1 MTAAVPRGLW
11 LTRNDFIFNNVWTDV
26 KKVLRRIQ
34 NLAWE
39 WKPIYKEAK
48 MEEMMRW
55 LSFLEK
61 LIQEPLKIGS
71 V

>member
-11 LTRNDFIFNNVWTDV
+11 LTRND
-26 KKVLRRIQ
+26 L

>member
-1 MTAAVPRGLW
+1 LCKDKCSGVNVITAAVPRGLW
-11 LTRNDFIFNNVWTDV
+11 LTRND
-26 KKVLRRIQ
+26 L